1 MLLNSK
7 IYGHGNHN
15 LIVLHGFL
23 GMSDNWKSY
32 AKKMSENDFKV
43 HLIDQRNHGDS
54 FHNNEFNY
62 EIIADDLKY
71 YITHHDLNKFSLI
84 GHSMGGKAA
93 MIFGSLFPSYIDK
106 LIVVDILPFYKKNDF
121 KSILESLIKLDFNT
135 IKSRKQAD
143 SELESS
149 IPNKSLR
156 GFLLKSLHWKNKME
170 LQFKFNLKVLYKN
183 LNEIEKALPKNLIY
197 KQKTLFIRGEK
208 SDYIIDSEVEN
219 LDKHFTDFQL
229 MTIANAGHWVQAEN
243 PVEFQEKT
251 LFFLKS

>member
-15 LIVLHGFL
+15 LIILHGFL

-32 AKKMSENDFKV
+32 AKKMTENDFKV

-62 EIIADDLKY
+62 KIIANDLKY
-71 YITHHDLNKFSLI
+71 YVNHHDLTKFSLI

-93 MIFGSLFPSYIDK
+93 MIFGFLYPSYIDK
-106 LIVVDILPFYKKNDF
+106 LIIVDILPFYKKNDF
-121 KSILESLIKLDFNT
+121 KSVLESLIKLDFKT

-143 SELESS
+143 FEQETS
-149 IPNKSLR
+149 IGNKSLR
-156 GFLLKSLHWKNKME
+156 GFLLKSLYWKNKME
-170 LQFKFNLKVLYKN
+170 LQFKFNLKVLYEN
-183 LNEIEKALPKNLIY
+183 LNEIEKALPENLIY
-197 KQKTLFIRGEK
+197 NQKTLFVRGEK
-208 SDYIIDSEVEN
+208 SDYIIDSEVQN

-229 MTIANAGHWVQAEN
+229 TSISNAGHWVQAEN
-243 PVEFQEKT
+243 PVEFQAKT

>member
-1 MLLNSK
+1 MLLHSK
-7 IYGHGNHN
+7 IYGEGNHN

-170 LQFKFNLKVLYKN
+170 LQFKFNLKVLYEN

-208 SDYIIDSEVEN
+208 SDYIMDSEVQN

>member
-1 MLLNSK
+1 MLLHSK
-7 IYGHGNHN
+7 IYGEGNHN

-156 GFLLKSLHWKNKME
+156 SFLLKSLHWKNKME

-208 SDYIIDSEVEN
+208 SDYIMDSEVQN

>member
-7 IYGHGNHN
+7 IYGEGNHN

-170 LQFKFNLKVLYKN
+170 LQFKFNLKVLYEN

>member
-32 AKKMSENDFKV
+32 AKKMTENDFKV

-62 EIIADDLKY
+62 KIIANDLKY
-71 YITHHDLNKFSLI
+71 YVNHHDLTKFSLI

-93 MIFGSLFPSYIDK
+93 MIFGFLYPSYIDK
-106 LIVVDILPFYKKNDF
+106 LIIVDILPFYKKNDF
-121 KSILESLIKLDFNT
+121 KSVLESLIKLDFKT

-143 SELESS
+143 FELETS
-149 IPNKSLR
+149 IANKSLR
-156 GFLLKSLHWKNKME
+156 GFLLKSLYWKNKME
-170 LQFKFNLKVLYKN
+170 LQFKLNLKVLYEN
-183 LNEIEKALPKNLIY
+183 LNEIEKALPENLIY
-197 KQKTLFIRGEK
+197 NQKTLFVRGEK
-208 SDYIIDSEVEN
+208 SDYIIDSEVQN

-229 MTIANAGHWVQAEN
+229 TSISNAGHWVQAEN
-243 PVEFQEKT
+243 PVEFQAKT